1 MSDAKNRLPQRV
13 LIVIPAY
20 HEEETIRE
28 VVQGVHRHVPGATVV
43 VVNDGSTDGT
53 EAAARE
59 AGAVVLTLPFNLGIG
74 AAMQTGYRYADEEG
88 FDIAIQVDGDG
99 QHLPSEIP
107 ILLEELGRGTDLAIG
122 ARFLGR
128 GDYDPPV
135 LRKLGIRFFSF
146 AVSTLVG
153 RRFHDTTSG
162 FRAANRR
169 VVESFS
175 RYYPYDYPEPEAIL
189 ILSRAG
195 FAVREVPARIQE
207 REGGRS
213 SITLRKSVYYLL
225 KVFLA
230 LAVGR
235 FRAPPD

>member
-1 MSDAKNRLPQRV
+1 MNDVRRPHANRILV
-13 LIVIPAY
+13 IIPAY
-20 HEEETIRE
+20 QEEETIGE
-28 VVQGVHRHVPGATVV
+28 VVRNVYRHVPDASVV
-43 VVNDGSTDGT
+43 VVNDGSLDRTE
-53 EAAARE
+53 EAARA
-59 AGAVVLTLPFNLGIG
+59 AGAVVLTLPYNLGIG

-88 FDIAIQVDGDG
+88 FAIAIQVDGDG

-128 GDYDPPV
+128 GDYDPPF

-153 RRFHDTTSG
+153 RRFYDTTSG

-169 VVESFS
+169 VIESFS

>member
-1 MSDAKNRLPQRV
+1 MNQNEGQSGLRI
-13 LIVIPAY
+13 LIIIPAY
-20 HEEETIRE
+20 HEEETIAD
-28 VVQGVHRHVPGATVV
+28 VVRDVHRHIPDATIV
-43 VVNDGSTDGT
+43 VVNDGSLDRTE
-53 EAAARE
+53 EAARS
-59 AGAVVLTLPFNLGIG
+59 AGAIVLTLPYNLGIG
-74 AAMQTGYRYADEEG
+74 AAMQTGYRFADEEG

-107 ILLEELGRGTDLAIG
+107 ILLTELERGADLAIG

-128 GDYDPPV
+128 GDYNPPF
-135 LRKLGIRFFSF
+135 LRKLGIHFFSF
-146 AVSTLVG
+146 AVSSLVG
-153 RRFHDTTSG
+153 RRYYDTTSG

-169 VVESFS
+169 VIESFS

-235 FRAPPD
+235 FRTPPD